1 MRSIG
6 LIGLIGLIGFI
17 ALFSAPIAQAQFKLG
32 PDCDPALSPSQPGA
46 CNIQAFAVWLKKIIG
61 FLFTIAIPVGVIFIV
76 WGGFVIMTA
85 AGSEERVRK
94 GRQIITAA
102 LIGVAIAL
110 GAWLLITAL
119 NFFIQESFQFK

>member
-1 MRSIG
+1 MKNFFLVLTLVAIG
-6 LIGLIGLIGFI
+6 YTLLANVAF
-17 ALFSAPIAQAQFKLG
+17 AQGFKLG
-32 PDCDPALSPSQPGA
+32 PDCDPALPPSQPGA

-110 GAWLLITAL
+110 GAWLIITAL
-119 NFFIQESFQFK
+119 NFFIQEGFQFK